1 MMRDQLKLV
10 FGMLILALCALSG
23 CGEPPADTAETAKPD
38 VLPEIPKAEEA
49 LPSNPPSIEPEE
61 TIKPEPA
68 LPEAVPKDPPEEES
82 PQQESPDDIEWG
94 REISLDEMIAMAK
107 SGSIREIQ
115 WHILPNIL
123 RADTVDG
130 RIFHLRNEN
139 KGVDLRNTLIDA
151 GVRIGKDGIIFRHV
165 F

>member
-1 MMRDQLKLV
+1 MRRDLLKSI

-38 VLPEIPKAEEA
+38 VLPESPKAAEA
-49 LPSNPPSIEPEE
+49 LPSNPPLEPEDI
-61 TIKPEPA
+61 IKPEPA
-68 LPEAVPKDPPEEES
+68 LVEAVPQDLHEEES
-82 PQQESPDDIEWG
+82 PQQESPEDIEWG
-94 REISLDEMIAMAK
+94 REINLDEMIAMAK

-139 KGVDLRNTLIDA
+139 KGVDLRNTLMDA